1 MTRRRVVFVDK
12 FGYRYVTPEYNG
24 DKTERDFF
32 GIGGCSKTW
41 AEINEIFDKVK
52 TYPDF
57 VKANVEAIQAYSN
70 MPATPAFRL
79 RKNQEMYE
87 ADELLYIYEKD
98 KEDKPIVP
106 VSCLPNER
114 KAAMLDGFIEQ
125 IKGLDEYKRQ
135 QIFKMLG
142 LTDDEVAI
150 YNFTRPKEGSSD
162 SLKPEDFN
170 CELLPV
176 CEFKSS
182 SVPVF
187 KIKTPVGCLYI
198 QSEASDDNKIQIYDS
213 QQKYMLYIEAD
224 TMTEAAESESTTVTE
239 EILKFAYRLSTAN
252 DINQLVYMLFG
263 AALYDWGLITKDW
276 HEAAKE
282 VQVPTKKAL
291 LQDEWVNVVGDYYI
305 VVS

>member
-12 FGYRYVTPEYNG
+12 FGDRYITPEFNG

-41 AEINEIFDKVK
+41 AEIKEIFDKVK
-52 TYPDF
+52 IYSDF
-57 VKANVEAIQAYSN
+57 VKANIEVIQAYSN
-70 MPATPAFRL
+70 MSVWPVCRL
-79 RKNQEMYE
+79 RKNQTMYE
-87 ADELLYIYEKD
+87 ADEIFFIYEKD
-98 KEDKPIVP
+98 KENRPIALR
-106 VSCLPNER
+106 LPNER

-198 QSEASDDNKIQIYDS
+198 QSEASDDNKIRIYDS
-213 QQKYMLYIEAD
+213 QQKDMGYIEGD
-224 TMTEAAESESTTVTE
+224 TMTEAAELESTTVTE
-239 EILKFAYRLSTAN
+239 EILKFAYRLSTAS

-276 HEAAKE
+276 HEAAEE